1 MKITDQLSK
10 LVRQVQV
17 NRQDGKSNRNRVRRL
32 LFEQMEERRLLT
44 TIDLAALTA
53 VQGTVI
59 YGADIGDRIG
69 WSVNSAGDVNGDG
82 FDDVVIGTKFAD
94 AFGNSKNDAGES
106 YVIFGG
112 PAIPSMIDLS
122 NIGNAGVTIFGAE
135 AFDNSG
141 FVVCSAG
148 DVNGD
153 GFDDLMIGAYR
164 GDALGNAKP
173 EAGDSYV
180 IFGGASLPT
189 TIDLASI
196 GTAGIT
202 IFGADALDRS
212 SFSLSSAGDVNGDGF
227 SDVLIGAYR
236 ASASEN
242 AKPGAGDS
250 YLIFGGASLPTT
262 IDLANLGNA
271 GITIFGAEDSDSS
284 GSSLSSAG
292 DVNGDGFSDLLI
304 GARGADASAN
314 GKSAAGDSYVIFGRA
329 SLPTTLDLGNLGA
342 AGITIFGADAGDV
355 SGGRSLSRA
364 GDVNGDGFDD
374 LLIGAPYADASGN
387 TKSSAGDSYL
397 IFGGAS
403 LPTTIDLANLGT
415 AGVTIFGAGAGD
427 FNGRSVSSAGDV
439 NGDGFDDLLI
449 GAMGADASG
458 NTKSSAGDSYVIL
471 GGPSLSTT
479 IDLANLGTTGITIFG
494 AETRDYSGFAVS
506 GAGDVNGDGFDDLL
520 IGAQNADAS
529 GNAKSNAGESYVI
542 FGSNFTAAITH
553 AGTAAGET
561 LTGTSAANVMN
572 GARGND
578 ILIGNGGADVLIG
591 GQGNDILA
599 VSDLSFKRI
608 VGGTGSD
615 TLRLDGS
622 GLNLDMTVIRDNRI
636 LGIEQIDVTGT
647 GNNTLTL
654 NYREVLN
661 ISDESNTLIVRRNAG
676 DVVNIGSGWTQ
687 TSNETIGADLFNVYI
702 QGAAKLKVQSTP
714 SNSPPTA
721 NAGGPYQ
728 VLEGQLVGLDTS
740 GTTDPDQES
749 SSLNYLWDFD
759 QDGVFDDAIG
769 RMASF
774 DAANID
780 GPTALTIS
788 LKVTDNGGLTAFS
801 TAIVN
806 VQNRIPIINSVTST
820 TASPGS
826 PLLVTIDATDVD
838 SLLYDFDFDAD
849 GVFEQTTASNTA
861 SHVYTT
867 SGSYTVNV
875 RVRDDDGGQSSYT
888 TIVSVRPKVSF
899 ATSGIVV
906 AEENGTATFELSLDQ
921 PSAQDVSVFV
931 DLSGTADYNDYS
943 LPNRLLVIP
952 AGATTAAYQIS
963 ILNDTRSEDEEFV
976 GLTIAS
982 ATNAVFGSI
991 VYTTIRITDSD
1002 PIPVVKLT
1010 GTGVISEDNTVG
1022 RQVGIT
1028 SSVRAGRPIVV
1039 PFSVRGS
1046 AILGVDYTLSSDR
1059 FVIQENFAVS
1069 KIKINLI
1076 NDTIAEN
1083 DESIIIDLG
1092 TPSYATLP
1100 AEKSN
1105 KQFTLTI
1112 ADNDLPIV
1120 GFVGHSQALDESVGT
1135 FSLGARIRAPL
1146 PVDLVVPLLVDPSS
1160 KMSAN
1165 IDYLLLT
1172 NSIVIPAG
1180 QIEGATTITIRPDT
1194 LEEGRED
1201 LVLHLG
1207 AMENAGR
1214 DSFLRTFRLYVNDD
1228 DTVQAFFVKATTEVY
1243 EDVGS
1248 VPIAVKLSNPSTF
1261 SRSYDV
1267 YKSELDGTS
1276 SLFTR
1281 LTIPAGTT
1289 NINFSYPVTNNPA
1302 TDGDKTVQFSFSGN
1316 PRDKSP
1322 QIHVLTIRDDDPL
1335 VSFDRKDQT
1344 IEEGNSGKV
1353 TISLSKPT
1361 NKPVTVGMKAVRVR
1375 GASTADYSFPTS
1387 VTIPAFSQSTT
1398 FDVQATDDTLVEAT
1412 ESFRI
1417 DLKTVSSGRL
1427 GKIKNHTISIY
1438 DYDQPT
1444 VLLKTASKTVDENEQ
1459 DVHVVISLTTT
1470 STQDIV
1476 VPIFIGGTARF
1487 ESDYQMIGRATH
1499 PESVTIPAGSLS
1511 ASVGF
1516 RIIDDTERE
1525 SDEVITLQIF
1535 KPINATKSDSDNY
1548 KLTIRSNDAPTG
1560 ISSTDAK
1567 SGATASGGDKE
1578 PPPPPPEPKEP
1589 APSSGTLAISIFAD
1603 SESVGSISPDEL
1615 GSSIPPGTVV
1625 PINAPEQSFST
1636 GGGALAISFGS
1647 SAGYISGGIV
1657 FFDANFNQRLDYL
1670 DIDNDGEQDFDEPTE
1685 PSGLTTTD
1693 GRANFEI
1700 PAIFDLNGDQFIS
1713 PNEGQFVSY
1722 GGIDIST
1729 GTPQELIFVSPV
1741 GAFIAESLTTLV
1753 AGLNRDYG
1761 LTLDDAMVRVCEA
1774 LGLTV
1779 IDFSRLD
1786 LLHSTAEG
1794 YPISGALFGADTQL
1808 YDTVYQIAK
1817 LISGDPNAPDFS
1829 VVGSYVFSDLTQR
1842 IATED
1847 SILLLSS
1854 KNVISSSIET
1864 TAYRLGID
1872 ILENV
1877 RDTAADI
1884 ISQSNAAIQEV
1895 QFLNGKTYLGDVV
1908 RAQRVSHQSGMLLH
1922 GVLSGAENID
1932 LIHAQYTGGNLA
1944 NAILSTA
1951 PLDVLAPAI
1960 LVTDVVRSEGN
1971 SGTQEYTFKV
1981 VLQNGS
1987 TNAVSV
1993 DYTTIDDSSESATGD
2008 YVTTTGSLN
2017 WLPGDTTER
2026 TIVVQVR
2033 GDSTFEADE
2042 KFGLLLSNSVNAVI
2056 RKDVGWGVVKN
2067 DDAFEY
2073 TVATNG
2079 PADSVEILLNEN
2091 GLQVSDAGRLVLSEF
2106 NSASIIVNGSVNR
2119 QTDFVISVFSERD
2132 SSNNIRIIGS
2142 DLGTDTLRILD
2153 TGFDLIEFQRFSP
2166 TSGRYVLDGVQI
2178 EYSGIANNFPD
2189 LLASDVAASTNE
2201 DSSKAITL
2209 VASGSSSDPLTFEV
2223 VSSPSHGVLSGTA
2236 PNLIYTPFQDYFGS
2250 DSFTYIANDG
2260 VLNSNVA
2267 TVAITITSIND
2278 APQVANPIADRVLA
2292 EGAAS
2297 FDIDLANVFADVDDL
2312 VFTFATSSSNS
2323 GLVNATVVN
2332 GIATITLTGAKHGIA
2347 TLTVTAT
2354 DSGNLSV
2361 NDEFNITVLNSLPT
2375 LSVSDA
2381 LDGYSG
2387 TTGQERVLRLT
2398 ANDTTDNGT
2407 RPFTYEVLWGDGSPL
2422 ENFSGPSVTDAS
2434 HTYATTGSKNVQVRT
2449 IDPDGGASEWV
2460 IRTLIILRTEVQG
2473 NVLAIGGNT
2482 GDDVLTFT
2490 PGASS
2495 PASQVLL
2502 NAVSLGAINVPT
2514 GGIKFFGGSGNDTL
2528 IMNGTAGNDIVTT
2541 DVTSIVWNGSTTW
2554 PQAVRL
2560 DSEGVEKLRVQ
2571 TQAGNDEIVI
2581 NGGNAEVDGGT
2592 GTDRMT
2598 GPNSGGLWNVTG
2610 AGIGTLNGLS
2620 FLGIES
2626 VLGGS
2631 GDDAFVFGS
2640 AGAFTGIVDGD
2651 GGQDTLNLSAKTT
2664 AIAISLLANTA
2675 TSTGGIRNIEH
2686 FVGGSATTDT
2696 FTAPNTA
2703 NAWQLTGPKSGSLNS
2718 TVGFSGFETLKGG
2731 TSTDSFA
2738 VEPAASSFT
2747 SIDGGSGTDSLIY
2760 SGFSSG
2766 IQVDLAT
2773 RTAPGVASFIGIES
2787 LIGSSASDLLIGPN
2801 SANAWT
2807 INGPNSGALGTT
2819 LFQSFE
2825 SIRGGTGNDTV
2836 TLTATGGLTGSVDGA
2851 TGTDTLIGPSLTE
2864 VNIDWT
2870 ITSTGSGVVNTVNF
2884 LGMENLTG
2892 GTSVDRFFVS
2902 DGGSVIGTI
2911 NGGSNP
2917 TGQRDQL
2924 NYATMSTPVAIDLAT
2939 NGYTNVGLISGIE
2952 EVVGTA
2958 GSSDLIRGGNVANT
2972 WSVTG
2977 TDTGTVGSLRFVDIE
2992 NLTGGALADSFT
3004 LANGGSVRGVIHGG
3018 DGIDTLVGQTPGVGS
3033 VIDWNITTAGG
3044 GDVLGTDFAG
3054 FENLT
3059 GGNNLDRFRFSETGS
3074 VSGTINGGSNA
3085 ITERDQLIYSSTTG
3099 PIVIDLAAKLQPRA
3113 GLLVGI
3119 EEIVGTSS
3127 SQDELRGANTA
3138 NAWSLTGTDTGTVG
3152 SLRFVDIENLT
3163 GGALADSFTLV
3174 NGGSVRGVIHGGDGI
3189 DTLVGQTP
3197 GVGSVIDWNITTPGG
3212 GDVLGT
3218 DFAGFE
3224 NLTGGNNLDRFRFSE
3239 TGSVSGT
3246 INGGSNAITERDQ
3259 LIYSSTTGPIVI
3271 DLAAKLQP
3279 RAGLLVGIEEIVGTS
3294 SSQDELRG
3302 ANTANT
3308 WSLTGTDTGTVGSLR
3323 FVDIENLTGG
3333 TFADSFSLVAG
3344 GSVRGT
3350 MRGGLGVD
3358 TLLGANANNV
3368 WRVQGENTGLIN
3380 TMAYQE
3386 IESLTGG
3393 SATDTFV
3400 MSPSGSVGGVLN
3412 AGSGTADRLD
3422 FSNWSSLLVLN
3433 LQTRSLPGGGTF
3445 TGVEQVVGSLSSG
3458 DLLIGPNATTS
3469 WSISGGDSGTAGA
3482 IQFSGFESVQG
3493 GSANDTF
3500 TLGVAGALTGVVRGG
3515 DGVDTLVGPSPGL
3528 GSITEWN
3535 ITSSGGGNIRDVDFE
3550 GIENLT
3556 GGNHLDR
3563 FLFNTAGEVTGTING
3578 GASGTGE
3585 RDQVSYAAVAAPI
3598 TIDLQAKTQPRA
3610 TLLVGIEELV
3620 GTVASDEL
3628 RGLNV
3633 ANTWSLTAANTG
3645 TVGTFR
3651 FVGFENLRGGTL
3663 ADTFSFVAGGTVANL
3678 DGGSGPDTILGPNV
3692 VTHWDLQSP
3701 GQGTIGTSVFASIE
3715 NLTGGTAVDTFNIS
3729 PSGTL
3734 AGALNGGTTGRN
3746 VLSYAAWSSSVTVN
3760 LATKVASGIAGD
3772 VTNFTIVQGGSG
3784 NDQLSGN
3791 STLGTILLGMHGN
3804 DSLVGVSGRDIL
3816 IGGFGGDIMTGGVG
3830 DDLLIAGATVYDND
3844 VGSLSRIFD
3853 EWSTTSRNYQTRVN
3867 NLRGIG
3873 TGPRFNGELFL
3884 QNAPSY
3890 TLYADPGSLDQLIG
3904 GLGQDWFITDDLADS
3919 VDQAL
3924 LGLLAELRDNVSN
3937 LA

>member
-10 LVRQVQV
+10 LVRHVQV
-17 NRQDGKSNRNRVRRL
+17 NRKDGKSNRNRLRRL

-53 VQGTVI
+53 AQGT
-59 YGADIGDRIG
+59 
-69 WSVNSAGDVNGDG
+69 
-82 FDDVVIGTKFAD
+82 
-94 AFGNSKNDAGES
+94 
-106 YVIFGG
+106 
-112 PAIPSMIDLS
+112 
-122 NIGNAGVTIFGAE
+122 TIFGAGT
-135 AFDNSG
+135 FDISG
-141 FVVCSAG
+141 HSVSSAG

-153 GFDDLMIGAYR
+153 GFDDLLIGAQ
-164 GDALGNAKP
+164 GADASGNAKSY
-173 EAGDSYV
+173 AGDSYV
-180 IFGGASLPT
+180 IFGGASPQT
-189 TIDLASI
+189 IIDLANLGS
-196 GTAGIT
+196 AGIT
-202 IFGADALDRS
+202 IFGAGVQDRS
-212 SFSLSSAGDVNGDGF
+212 GYSVSS
-227 SDVLIGAYR
+227 
-236 ASASEN
+236 
-242 AKPGAGDS
+242 
-250 YLIFGGASLPTT
+250 
-262 IDLANLGNA
+262 
-271 GITIFGAEDSDSS
+271 
-284 GSSLSSAG
+284 
-292 DVNGDGFSDLLI
+292 
-304 GARGADASAN
+304 
-314 GKSAAGDSYVIFGRA
+314 
-329 SLPTTLDLGNLGA
+329 
-342 AGITIFGADAGDV
+342 
-355 SGGRSLSRA
+355 A

-374 LLIGAPYADASGN
+374 LLIGAPFADASSN
-387 TKSSAGDSYL
+387 AKPSSGESYV

-403 LPTTIDLANLGT
+403 LPATIDLANLST
-415 AGVTIFGAGAGD
+415 AGITIFGAD
-427 FNGRSVSSAGDV
+427 WSDYSGRSVSSAGDV

-449 GAMGADASG
+449 GAPFADASG
-458 NTKSSAGDSYVIL
+458 NAKLTAGDSYVIF
-471 GGPSLSTT
+471 GGASLPAT
-479 IDLANLGTTGITIFG
+479 IDLANLSTAGITIFG
-494 AETRDYSGFAVS
+494 AGAGDYSGGSVS
-506 GAGDVNGDGFDDLL
+506 SAGDVNGDGFDDLL
-520 IGAQNADAS
+520 IGAFFADAS
-529 GNAKSNAGESYVI
+529 GNAKQDAGESYVI
-542 FGSNFTAAITH
+542 FGGASLPETIDLANLGTAGVTIFGAGVSDRSGLSASSAGDVNGDGFDDLLIGAEGGDASGNAKVSAGESYLIFGGASLPTTIDLATLGTAGITIFGADAGDQSGRSVSSAGDVNGDGFDDLLIGAPYADAMGNSKSVAGDSYVIFGGASLPTTIDLATLGTAGITIFGADVADQSGRSLNGVGDVNGDGFDDLIIGARNADGTGNAKSFAGDSYVIFGGNFTAAITH
-553 AGTAAGET
+553 GGTAAGET

-622 GLNLDMTVIRDNRI
+622 GLNLDMTAIRDNRI
-636 LGIEQIDVTGT
+636 LGIEQIDLTGT

-702 QGAAKLKVQSTP
+702 QGTAKLKVQSTP

-838 SLLYDFDFDAD
+838 SLLYDFDFDAN

-906 AEENGTATFELSLDQ
+906 AEEVGTATFELSLDQ

-952 AGATTAAYQIS
+952 AGATTATYQIS

-1069 KIKINLI
+1069 TIKINLI

-1135 FSLGARIRAPL
+1135 FSLRARIRAPL

-1194 LEEGRED
+1194 LEEGLED

-1228 DTVQAFFVKATTEVY
+1228 DTVQASFVKATTEVY

-1248 VPIAVKLSNPSTF
+1248 VPIAVKLSNPSTS

-1289 NINFSYPVTNNPA
+1289 NVNFSYSVTNNLA
-1302 TDGDKTVQFSFSGN
+1302 TDGDKTVQFTFSGN

-1322 QIHVLTIRDDDPL
+1322 QIHALTIRDDDPL

-1344 IEEGNSGKV
+1344 IEEGDLGKV

-1361 NKPVTVGMKAVRVR
+1361 NKPVTVGLKAVRVR
-1375 GASTADYSFPTS
+1375 GASTADYSFPNS

-1398 FDVQATDDTLVEAT
+1398 FDVQAIDDTLVEAT

-1417 DLKTVSSGRL
+1417 DLKTVSSGLL
-1427 GKIKNHTISIY
+1427 GKINKHTISIH

-1444 VLLKTASKTVDENEQ
+1444 VLLKTTSKTLDEKEQ
-1459 DVHVVISLTTT
+1459 DIGVEISLTTT

-1516 RIIDDTERE
+1516 RIVDDTERE
-1525 SDEVITLQIF
+1525 SDEVITLKIF

-1589 APSSGTLAISIFAD
+1589 TPSSGTLAISIFAD

-1625 PINAPEQSFST
+1625 LINAPEQSVST
-1636 GGGALAISFGS
+1636 GGGGTLAISFGS

-1700 PAIFDLNGDQFIS
+1700 PDVFDLNGDQFIS

-1729 GTPQELIFVSPV
+1729 GMPQELVFVSPV

-1761 LTLDDAMVRVCEA
+1761 FTLDDAMVRVCEA

-1779 IDFSRLD
+1779 VDFSRLD

-1817 LISGDPNAPDFS
+1817 LISGDPNSPDFS

-1842 IATED
+1842 VATD
-1847 SILLLSS
+1847 GSILLLSS
-1854 KNVISSSIET
+1854 KNGISSSIET

-1872 ILENV
+1872 IPENV

-1895 QFLNGKTYLGDVV
+1895 QFLNGKIYLGDVV
-1908 RAQRVSHQSGMLLH
+1908 RAQRVAQQSGMLLH
-1922 GVLSGAENID
+1922 GVLSGAGNID
-1932 LIHAQYTGGNLA
+1932 LIHAQYTGENLA

-1951 PLDVLAPAI
+1951 PLDVLAPAL
-1960 LVTDVVRSEGN
+1960 LVTDVVQTEGN

-1981 VLQNGS
+1981 VLHNGS
-1987 TNAVSV
+1987 TNAISV
-1993 DYTTIDDSSESATGD
+1993 DYTTIDDSSDSATGD
-2008 YVTTTGSLN
+2008 YVTASGSLS
-2017 WLPGDTTER
+2017 WLPGDITER

-2042 KFGLLLSNSVNAVI
+2042 KFGLLLSNAVNAVI

-2067 DDAFEY
+2067 NDAFEY

-2091 GLQVSDAGRLVLSEF
+2091 GLQVSDAGQLVLSEF
-2106 NSASIIVNGSVNR
+2106 NSASIMVHGSANR
-2119 QTDFVISVFSERD
+2119 QTDFLISVFSERD
-2132 SSNNIRIIGS
+2132 SNNNIRIIGS

-2189 LLASDVAASTNE
+2189 LLASDVAASTDE
-2201 DSSKAITL
+2201 DSSKTITL

-2267 TVAITITSIND
+2267 TVTLTVVSIND

-2347 TLTVTAT
+2347 TLSVTAT

-2361 NDEFNITVLNSLPT
+2361 SDEFNITVLNSLPT
-2375 LSVSDA
+2375 LAVSDA

-2387 TTGQERVLRLT
+2387 TTGQDRVLRLT

-2422 ENFSGPSVTDAS
+2422 ETFSGPSVADAS

-2460 IRTLIILRTEVQG
+2460 TKTLTIARTEVQG

-2495 PASQVLL
+2495 PVSQVLL

-2560 DSEGVEKLRVQ
+2560 DSEGIEKLRVQ

-2581 NGGNAEVDGGT
+2581 TGGNAEVDGGT

-2610 AGIGTLNGLS
+2610 YGIGTLNGLS

-2631 GDDAFVFGS
+2631 GDDAYVFGS

-2664 AIAISLLANTA
+2664 AITISLLANTA
-2675 TSTGGIRNIEH
+2675 TSTGGIRNIEQ
-2686 FVGGSATTDT
+2686 FVGGIATTDT

-2703 NAWQLTGPKSGSLNS
+2703 NAWQLTGPISGSLNS
-2718 TVGFSGFETLKGG
+2718 TVGFLGFETLKGG
-2731 TSTDSFA
+2731 TATDSFA
-2738 VEPAASSFT
+2738 VEPAASSFAKV
-2747 SIDGGSGTDSLIY
+2747 DGGSGTDSLIY

-2766 IQVDLAT
+2766 IQVDLAN

-2864 VNIDWT
+2864 VNVDWT
-2870 ITSTGSGVVNTVNF
+2870 ITSTGSGVVNTVSF

-2892 GTSVDRFFVS
+2892 GTSVDRFFMY

-2917 TGQRDQL
+2917 TGQRDHL
-2924 NYATMSTPVAIDLAT
+2924 NYAAVTSPVAIDLAT

-2972 WSVTG
+2972 WSLTG
-2977 TDTGTVGSLRFVDIE
+2977 IDTGTVGSLRFVDIE
-2992 NLTGGALADSFT
+2992 NLTGGIL
-3004 LANGGSVRGVIHGG
+3004 
-3018 DGIDTLVGQTPGVGS
+3018 
-3033 VIDWNITTAGG
+3033 
-3044 GDVLGTDFAG
+3044 
-3054 FENLT
+3054 
-3059 GGNNLDRFRFSETGS
+3059 
-3074 VSGTINGGSNA
+3074 
-3085 ITERDQLIYSSTTG
+3085 
-3099 PIVIDLAAKLQPRA
+3099 
-3113 GLLVGI
+3113 
-3119 EEIVGTSS
+3119 
-3127 SQDELRGANTA
+3127 
-3138 NAWSLTGTDTGTVG
+3138 
-3152 SLRFVDIENLT
+3152 
-3163 GGALADSFTLV
+3163 
-3174 NGGSVRGVIHGGDGI
+3174 
-3189 DTLVGQTP
+3189 
-3197 GVGSVIDWNITTPGG
+3197 
-3212 GDVLGT
+3212 
-3218 DFAGFE
+3218 
-3224 NLTGGNNLDRFRFSE
+3224 
-3239 TGSVSGT
+3239 
-3246 INGGSNAITERDQ
+3246 
-3259 LIYSSTTGPIVI
+3259 
-3271 DLAAKLQP
+3271 
-3279 RAGLLVGIEEIVGTS
+3279 
-3294 SSQDELRG
+3294 
-3302 ANTANT
+3302 
-3308 WSLTGTDTGTVGSLR
+3308 
-3323 FVDIENLTGG
+3323 
-3333 TFADSFSLVAG
+3333 ADSFSLVAG

-3358 TLLGANANNV
+3358 TLVGANANNV

-3380 TMAYQE
+3380 SLAYQE

-3393 SATDTFV
+3393 SATDIFEI
-3400 MSPSGSVGGVLN
+3400 SPSGSISSVLN

-3469 WSISGGDSGTAGA
+3469 WSISGVDLGTSGA

-3528 GSITEWN
+3528 GSITDWH
-3535 ITSSGGGNIRDVDFE
+3535 ITSSGGGSIRDVDFE

-3556 GGNHLDR
+3556 GGSHLDR
-3563 FLFNTAGEVTGTING
+3563 FLFSATGEVTGTING

-3585 RDQVSYAAVAAPI
+3585 RDQVSYAAVAGPI
-3598 TIDLQAKTQPRA
+3598 TIDLQAKTQPRV

-3628 RGLNV
+3628 RGLNA

-3678 DGGSGPDTILGPNV
+3678 DGGSGIDTILGPNV

-3701 GQGTIGTSVFASIE
+3701 GQGTIGTSVFVSIE

-3746 VLSYAAWSSSVTVN
+3746 VLSYAAWSNSVTVN
-3760 LATKVASGIAGD
+3760 LATKVASGIAGA

-3784 NDQLSGN
+3784 DDQLSGN

-3804 DSLVGVSGRDIL
+3804 DSLVGVSGRDIM
-3816 IGGFGGDIMTGGVG
+3816 IGGFGGDIMTGGAG

-3853 EWSTTSRNYQTRVN
+3853 EWSTTTRNYQTRVN

-3873 TGPRFNGELFL
+3873 TGPRLNGELFL

-3890 TLYADPGSLDQLIG
+3890 TLYADPGSVDQLIG

-3919 VDQAL
+3919 VDQVMS
-3924 LGLLAELRDNVSN
+3924 GLLAELRDNVSN
-3937 LA
+3937 LS